1 MEQTKSAGI
10 DYSTGF
16 FENRSPE
23 TGIHYG
29 VIPFNEVLQAW
40 SDSSEPY
47 YHPACPLCGGDI
59 AEDKLFTDFTCP
71 NCGEEVNEYDFDC
84 LEATS
89 YYINDNEYQAESSGD
104 MVDIFIAESPYYT
117 TCNYCSPCA
126 PGAGYLTD
134 YNSDGI
140 KTYCFGHDWFE
151 DGKAPYKV
159 FDVKTNKEVKP
170 Q

>member
-10 DYSTGF
+10 DYSTGI
-16 FENRSPE
+16 ENRSPE

-29 VIPFNEVLQAW
+29 VIHQGEILQAW
-40 SDSSEPY
+40 ADSSEPY

-71 NCGEEVNEYDFDC
+71 NCGEEVKEHDFDY

-89 YYINDNEYQAESSGD
+89 YYVDDSEYQAESSGD

>member
-29 VIPFNEVLQAW
+29 VIPQGEVLQAW
-40 SDSSEPY
+40 ADSSVPY

-59 AEDKLFTDFTCP
+59 AEDQMFEHSRCP
-71 NCGEEVNEYDFDC
+71 NCGEEIMESDFDC
-84 LEATS
+84 QEASS
-89 YYINDNEYQAESSGD
+89 YYIDDSEYKAESSGD
-104 MVDIFIAESPYYT
+104 MVDIFITDSPYYT

-126 PGAGYLTD
+126 PGAGYLTN
-134 YNSDGI
+134 YNPDGI